1 MVKLEIFIALST
13 ASSVSFFLK
22 YDEIADDIGVNGK
35 TQRRLSSISYLQ
47 FMQGSLILLTEV

>member
-1 MVKLEIFIALST
+1 MKLEIFIASST
-13 ASSVSFFLK
+13 TSSVSFFLK
-22 YDEIADDIGVNGK
+22 YDEIANDIGVNGK

>member
-13 ASSVSFFLK
+13 TNSVSFFLK
-22 YDEIADDIGVNGK
+22 YDEIADDTGVNGK

-47 FMQGSLILLTEV
+47 FM

>member
-47 FMQGSLILLTEV
+47 FMQGSLILPTEV